1 MECREAERNVQ
12 KYIAGKLSDRECAA
26 FIAHV
31 RGCSSCYDELET
43 YFTIDYALRP
53 GEEDTAG
60 KSFDM
65 KRVIEANL
73 SDTED
78 RLRRARTAGR
88 FMNAFTLIAEAGLL
102 VVAFCKF
109 MPDTMSS
116 ILGWLADFLAK
127 YI

>member
-26 FIAHV
+26 FIDHV
-31 RGCSSCYDELET
+31 RHCSSCYDELET

-73 SDTED
+73 ADTED

-88 FMNAFTLIAEAGLL
+88 FMNVFMIIAEAGLL
-102 VVAFCKF
+102 LTALFKF
-109 MPDTMSS
+109 MPETMSVF
-116 ILGWLADFLAK
+116 IGWLAGFLAK

>member
-26 FIAHV
+26 FINHV
-31 RGCSSCYDELET
+31 RHCTSCYDELET

-73 SDTED
+73 ADTED

-88 FMNAFTLIAEAGLL
+88 FMNVFMIIAEAGLL
-102 VVAFCKF
+102 LTALYKF
-109 MPDTMSS
+109 MPETMSAFM
-116 ILGWLADFLAK
+116 GWLAVFLAK

>member
-12 KYIAGKLSDRECAA
+12 KYIQGKLSDRECAA
-26 FIAHV
+26 FIDHI
-31 RGCSSCYDELET
+31 RHCSSCYDELET

-53 GEEDTAG
+53 GEEDTAS

-73 SDTED
+73 ADTED
-78 RLRRARTAGR
+78 KLRRARTAGR
-88 FMNAFTLIAEAGLL
+88 FMDVFMLVAEAGLVL
-102 VVAFCKF
+102 TALCKF
-109 MPDTMSS
+109 LPDTMSVV
-116 ILGWLADFLAK
+116 LARAAEFLAK